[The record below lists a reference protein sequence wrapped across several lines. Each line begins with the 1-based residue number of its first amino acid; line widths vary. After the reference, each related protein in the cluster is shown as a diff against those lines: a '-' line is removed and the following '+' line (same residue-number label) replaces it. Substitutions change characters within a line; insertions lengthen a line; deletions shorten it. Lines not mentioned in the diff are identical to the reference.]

1 MAVFISGSFVAFIL
15 FTGLVSGSYPA
26 FFLSSFKAGRRTERQ
41 FQKSRSPGNAAKS
54 TRCCPFS
61 FAIILIVSTLVIDR
75 QIKYA
80 AGMPGYDRNK
90 LVYISMFGDIE
101 KNYQMIRAELMN
113 KQWPFRYKNQRT
125 FN

>member
-1 MAVFISGSFVAFIL
+1 
-15 FTGLVSGSYPA
+15 
-26 FFLSSFKAGRRTERQ
+26 
-41 FQKSRSPGNAAKS
+41 
-54 TRCCPFS
+54 
-61 FAIILIVSTLVIDR
+61 VSTLVIDR